1 MLAARRGETEVEK
14 AMIRAGSSNTMSVN
28 GIPSPMQVKV
38 LVQIKVVGVMFTI
51 VGGISNIRL
60 DLFRTVSTMQG
71 MLPAGG
77 VQRHKGANVSQSTA
91 AVQPPAM

>member
-1 MLAARRGETEVEK
+1 
-14 AMIRAGSSNTMSVN
+14 MIRAGSSNTMSVN
-28 GIPSPMQVKV
+28 GILSPMQVKV
-38 LVQIKVVGVMFTI
+38 LVQVNAVGVLVKA

-60 DLFRTVSTMQG
+60 DLFRTVSTVQG

-77 VQRHKGANVSQSTA
+77 LQRHKGANVSQSTA